1 MIKDYKTPFNVNGNI
16 SYIKSTNY
24 LMSFHLSDFSN
35 LNLFERKKVFQIVS
49 FIGRYVLMNFLNI
62 SLCLICIYTFIKTP
76 RHYNLK
82 NIREPCR
89 QFPQKTKTGTWVRY
103 SIHFFRINIILV

>member
-62 SLCLICIYTFIKTP
+62 SLCLIFIYTFIKTP
-76 RHYNLK
+76 RHCNLK
-82 NIREPCR
+82 NIEHHAVN
-89 QFPQKTKTGTWVRY
+89 FPRRRKQEHG
-103 SIHFFRINIILV
+103 

>member
-35 LNLFERKKVFQIVS
+35 LNLFERKKVFHIVS

-76 RHYNLK
+76 RHCNLK
-82 NIREPCR
+82 IIEHHAVN
-89 QFPQKTKTGTWVRY
+89 FPRRRKQEHG
-103 SIHFFRINIILV
+103 

>member
-35 LNLFERKKVFQIVS
+35 LNLFERKKVCQFHWS
-49 FIGRYVLMNFLNI
+49 
-62 SLCLICIYTFIKTP
+62 ICPY
-76 RHYNLK
+76 
-82 NIREPCR
+82 E
-89 QFPQKTKTGTWVRY
+89 
-103 SIHFFRINIILV
+103 FFKH